1 MGDTKKHI
9 YIAYLYDDATE
20 DDYLI
25 GIYDNLTDAQKAA
38 ERGERNAKDNFHG
51 EWLGELP
58 YTCYVREKELN
69 KFNLEVWLFLKDKED
84 KT

>member
-25 GIYDNLTDAQKAA
+25 GIYDNPTDAQKAA
-38 ERGERNAKDNFHG
+38 ERGEQNAKDNYRG

-58 YTCYVREKELN
+58 YTGYVREKELN
-69 KFNLEVWLFLKDKED
+69 KFNLEGWLFLKDKED